1 MAKKIE
7 EKVTKSEN
15 NVPKVEIE
23 IKRHQQLFELLSN
36 PNRMWRVLL
45 SLFLIIVVFFW
56 GIAFVVI
63 AIKKYYPYNVIETNI
78 YGATTMKTEDKE
90 VIYWLFNTADL
101 WANSGIDVKKGD
113 VLTIRASGASFTAI
127 HHLVDAS
134 EKNYRPT
141 DKWVG
146 TEGQSEKRN
155 NRDKERVN
163 FRINKNYNEGILL
176 MQIIPNDESNSANDW
191 MENHCSYLKNGH
203 IEIIG
208 KERRD
213 LRISHDGELHFAVND
228 IVLTND
234 VINDMYKEWI
244 ESVMKDSIEVNCTR
258 QKIASFLKIS
268 IDSIM
273 RLISPEDI
281 DTSTIN
287 TLKEIN
293 NKYFNDS
300 LPKLIE
306 NRNIGLALG
315 RYPRKY
321 WDKDAEKEVTDSDYY
336 LAYPLVNEL
345 IYYKQ
350 KKFYD
355 AWYVDNLGSFL
366 IVIER
371 TK

>member
-155 NRDKERVN
+155 NRDK
-163 FRINKNYNEGILL
+163 
-176 MQIIPNDESNSANDW
+176 
-191 MENHCSYLKNGH
+191 
-203 IEIIG
+203 
-208 KERRD
+208 
-213 LRISHDGELHFAVND
+213 
-228 IVLTND
+228 
-234 VINDMYKEWI
+234 
-244 ESVMKDSIEVNCTR
+244 
-258 QKIASFLKIS
+258 
-268 IDSIM
+268 
-273 RLISPEDI
+273 
-281 DTSTIN
+281 
-287 TLKEIN
+287 
-293 NKYFNDS
+293 
-300 LPKLIE
+300 
-306 NRNIGLALG
+306 
-315 RYPRKY
+315 
-321 WDKDAEKEVTDSDYY
+321 
-336 LAYPLVNEL
+336 
-345 IYYKQ
+345 
-350 KKFYD
+350 
-355 AWYVDNLGSFL
+355 
-366 IVIER
+366 
-371 TK
+371 